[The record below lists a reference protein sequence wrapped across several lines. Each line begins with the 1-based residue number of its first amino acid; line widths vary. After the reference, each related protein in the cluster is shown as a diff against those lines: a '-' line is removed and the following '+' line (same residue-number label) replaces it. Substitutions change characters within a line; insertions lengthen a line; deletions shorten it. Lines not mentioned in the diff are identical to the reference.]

1 MFETQRMTGMLIG
14 LITGTLVATVTAG
27 ALPAAAAP
35 ALTGAL
41 TTATTAKPAG
51 PASSI
56 PAAGT
61 PQLAAAGGTSQQVR
75 QLVQCG
81 DRMYAVGKFT
91 RISQGGRVYDRNNAF
106 SFLAKAPYTVTS
118 WAPGPNGEV
127 NTVAFA
133 AGDCASAYLGGSF
146 TSVHGTRATNIA
158 QVNTT
163 AGAVEAGFARDANG
177 SVETLATHA
186 GHVLAGGYFTTINGS
201 HRRYYVSLDSST
213 GRDDGYLRL
222 AISGSYQ
229 FPGAAP
235 NHTRVYN
242 QQLSPAGGRVLAEG
256 DFTSVGGQHREQ
268 VFMLSLGRTRAT
280 VTAWTSADF
289 SGNCHSTEPFYV
301 RSAAWAPNAKT
312 VYIATTGFTPADD
325 PGFGP
330 RSGICD
336 AAVAYPARSRTVS
349 RQWINYT
356 GCDSLFAAAADSA
369 AVYVAGHERWADN
382 TLACNRPGPG
392 ARSAQGVGG
401 LSPRNG
407 ALVYA
412 PNRSRGLGAD
422 DLLVT
427 AKGLWIASDNT
438 GGSSQCGGRGGHAGI
453 CFLPYR
459 KGGKS
464 GPVPPVGGPPVAVP
478 PGPVLPGPPV
488 FGPPGGIRRHHPR
501 WHLPVLPLPG
511 FPIG

>member
-1 MFETQRMTGMLIG
+1 MLIG
-14 LITGTLVATVTAG
+14 LITGALVATVTAG
-27 ALPAAAAP
+27 ALPAAAAQV
-35 ALTGAL
+35 LSGAL
-41 TTATTAKPAG
+41 THTSSKTPSQQPHKSSKATPARR
-51 PASSI
+51 ASTVSNR

-61 PQLAAAGGTSQQVR
+61 PQLSAAGGTSQQVR
-75 QLVQCG
+75 QIVQCG

-118 WAPGPNGEV
+118 WAPGANGEV
-127 NTVAFA
+127 DTVAFA
-133 AGDCASAYLGGSF
+133 AGDCSSAYLGGSF
-146 TSVHGTRATNIA
+146 TSVHGTHATNIA
-158 QVNTT
+158 KVDTT
-163 AGAVEAGFARDANG
+163 TGAVGAGFARAANG
-177 SVETLATHA
+177 SVETLAVHA

-201 HRRYYVSLDSST
+201 HRRYYVSLDSAT
-213 GRDDGYLRL
+213 GQDDGYLRL
-222 AISGSYQ
+222 AIHGSYQ

-242 QQLSPAGGRVLAEG
+242 QQLSPAGGRLLAEG
-256 DFTSVGGQHREQ
+256 DFTSAGDQHREQ
-268 VFMLSLGRTRAT
+268 VFMLSLGQTRGT
-280 VTAWTSADF
+280 VTAWTSDDF
-289 SGNCHSTEPFYV
+289 SENCHTTEPYYV
-301 RSAAWAPNAKT
+301 RSAAWAPNSKT
-312 VYIATTGFTPADD
+312 VYVATTGFTPADD

-336 AAVAYPARSRTVS
+336 AAVAYPARNQTVS
-349 RQWINYT
+349 RRWVNYT

-369 AVYVAGHERWADN
+369 TVYVAGHERWADN
-382 TLACNRPGPG
+382 SLGCNRPGRG
-392 ARSAQGVGG
+392 AVSAQGVGG

-407 ALVYA
+407 ALVFA
-412 PNRSRGLGAD
+412 PTRSRGLGAD

-427 AKGLWIASDNT
+427 TKGLWIASDNT

-464 GPVPPVGGPPVAVP
+464 GPVPPVPGPPVP
-478 PGPVLPGPPV
+478 PRPGPPV
-488 FGPPGGIRRHHPR
+488 FGPPGGITRHPPR
-501 WHLPVLPLPG
+501 WHVPV